1 MAEVIQPRS
10 ASVSSDASSWS
21 LVSNTASHHAQ
32 YHHCPSYAPSTQ
44 APRPVRQDSLSSI
57 RSSKDLNQEQTQELW
72 ECMLDL
78 QELYAC
84 YNSTRI
90 DMALDAREKAHEF
103 MRMFL
108 VILLGVQK
116 VHKY

>member
-10 ASVSSDASSWS
+10 VSVSSDASSWS
-21 LVSNTASHHAQ
+21 LVSNAAASHAQ
-32 YHHCPSYAPSTQ
+32 YHHCPSYTPSSET
-44 APRPVRQDSLSSI
+44 APRPVRHDSLSSI

-103 MRMFL
+103 MRMLHLSFL
-108 VILLGVQK
+108 SSSRRE
-116 VHKY
+116 